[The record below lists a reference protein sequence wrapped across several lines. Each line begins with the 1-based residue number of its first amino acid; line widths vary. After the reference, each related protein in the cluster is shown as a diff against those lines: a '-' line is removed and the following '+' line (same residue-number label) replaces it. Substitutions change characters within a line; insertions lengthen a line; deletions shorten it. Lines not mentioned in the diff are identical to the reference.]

1 MIGPRNAS
9 TLIVNDHPV
18 TGLERSRLAAA
29 GSLGAV
35 F

>member
-9 TLIVNDHPV
+9 TPIVNDHLI
-18 TGLERSRLAAA
+18 TGLERSRLAAT